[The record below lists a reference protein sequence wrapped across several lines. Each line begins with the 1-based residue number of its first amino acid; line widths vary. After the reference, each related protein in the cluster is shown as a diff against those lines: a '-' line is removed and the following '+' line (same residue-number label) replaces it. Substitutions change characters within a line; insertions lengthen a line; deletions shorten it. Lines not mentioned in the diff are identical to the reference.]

1 MTVSISTLA
10 SFLSNLFA
18 VCCRKL
24 SRNKRRI
31 ELDGASIESNAK
43 FRKHNADGGHEMIDA
58 TVESSGKRD
67 PMLP

>member
-1 MTVSISTLA
+1 MTVSISTPA

-31 ELDGASIESNAK
+31 ELDSALLESKAK
-43 FRKHNADGGHEMIDA
+43 CRKHNADDGHETVDA
-58 TVESSGKRD
+58 TLESLGKHG